1 MAAKRLS
8 PLRLSLIC
16 IVAIAAWISAG
27 ALSVVSAQPLT
38 AARGARPSEFEPG
51 STDTRLLGCWIETR

>member
-27 ALSVVSAQPLT
+27 ALSVVSAQPRT
-38 AARGARPSEFEPG
+38 AARGARPSEFAPA
-51 STDTRLLGCWIETR
+51 STDTRLHGCWIETR